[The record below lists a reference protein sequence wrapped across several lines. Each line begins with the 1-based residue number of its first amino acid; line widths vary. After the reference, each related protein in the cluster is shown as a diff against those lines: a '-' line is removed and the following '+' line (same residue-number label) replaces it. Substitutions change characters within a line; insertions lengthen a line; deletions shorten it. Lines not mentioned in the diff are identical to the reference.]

1 MRRRHLS
8 QENKGPPRVFLTPSG
23 GGLGALKKPSYPPPV
38 GADGR
43 LKRVSMLL
51 ISLVFPLSRERRI
64 RVFEVPISGK
74 NRRHTVHKIG
84 TQKKVQAKK

>member
-1 MRRRHLS
+1 
-8 QENKGPPRVFLTPSG
+8 
-23 GGLGALKKPSYPPPV
+23 
-38 GADGR
+38 
-43 LKRVSMLL
+43 MLL